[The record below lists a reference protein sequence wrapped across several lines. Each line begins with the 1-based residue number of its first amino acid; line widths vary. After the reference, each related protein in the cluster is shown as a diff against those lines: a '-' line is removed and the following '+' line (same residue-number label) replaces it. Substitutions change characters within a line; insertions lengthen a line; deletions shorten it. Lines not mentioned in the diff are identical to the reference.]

1 MIGELDGDSN
11 LEIIFATYA
20 SDGKLFVINDTGT
33 DVDNFPIVL
42 NEKVKEEIPN
52 IYSCR
57 FNHLLLNQIIVS
69 ESNCRIDV

>member
-1 MIGELDGDSN
+1 YTGPSMS
-11 LEIIFATYA
+11 IIY
-20 SDGKLFVINDTGT
+20 SERI
-33 DVDNFPIVL
+33 L

-69 ESNCRIDV
+69 ESNYRIDV